1 MTPITKEIFVHS
13 PEAQAVIVP
22 PSTGDAQYSYG
33 SLQEQVGGVQR
44 QIASLGIERGGV
56 VSSSLVNSPEFVA
69 VFLATAAE
77 GLVAAPLNPAYKES
91 EAHFY
96 LEDTQTKLLVL
107 PSGALEGKA
116 GEGASAAAR
125 AAQLLNVPVAEAVVD
140 SGKIALVA
148 DGKPLSDGTPREA
161 NPEDVALVLHTSGTT
176 GRPKA
181 VPLTH
186 RNLVTSMY
194 NIRDSYALTAADRT
208 MLVMP
213 LFHVHGLLCGLLA
226 TLLAG
231 GCVVLPMRFSA
242 STFWSDFVATD
253 ANWYTA
259 VPTIHQILLTVERPS
274 PMPSIR
280 FIRSCS
286 SSLSPATL
294 AAIED
299 AFKAP
304 VLEAYAMTE
313 AAHQMTTNPL
323 PPGEHK
329 PGTVGFGHGVEVR
342 ILNDR
347 GESVPVGVPGEVC
360 VRGANVTKG
369 YVNNDKANR
378 ESFFRAEYGHPA
390 DVDGFLRTG
399 DQGLI
404 RSDGYLTLTGRI
416 KELINRSGEKISPL
430 EVDAAFLA
438 IDGVQE
444 AVSFAVPHEVYG
456 EVVGAVVVL
465 KPDAKLDQAALQ
477 NALGEKLI
485 KFKIPERIWIVDAIP
500 KTCVYADHSATGKIQ
515 RRKVAAEFIGK

>member
-1 MTPITKEIFVHS
+1 MSTLDQAIFTHS
-13 PEAQAVIVP
+13 AESLALAVP
-22 PSTGDAQYSYG
+22 PSAIEHKYTYGD
-33 SLQEQVGGVQR
+33 LQTQVKAVQA
-44 QIASLGIERGGV
+44 QIASRGIARGGV

-77 GLVAAPLNPAYKES
+77 GLIAAPLNPAYKES

-107 PSGALEGKA
+107 PNGALEGKA

-125 AAQLLNVPVAEAVVD
+125 AAKSLGISIAEVVVD
-140 SGKIALVA
+140 NGKITLVA
-148 DGKPLSDGTPREA
+148 DGAPLPAGEVHHAS
-161 NPEDVALVLHTSGTT
+161 EDDTALVLHTSGTT

-186 RNLVTSMY
+186 RNLLTSMI
-194 NIRDSYALTAADRT
+194 NIRDSYKLSESDRT
-208 MLVMP
+208 FLVMP

-226 TLLAG
+226 SLLAG
-231 GCVVLPMRFSA
+231 GSVVLPTRFSA
-242 STFWSDFVATD
+242 TTFWDDFVATG

-259 VPTIHQILLTVERPS
+259 VPTIHQILLTVDVPS
-274 PMPSIR
+274 PLPNIR

-286 SSLSPATL
+286 SSLSPSTL

-323 PPGEHK
+323 PPATHK

-342 ILNDR
+342 ILNER
-347 GESVPVGVPGEVC
+347 GEELPVGVAGEVC
-360 VRGANVTKG
+360 VRGSNVTKG
-369 YVNNDKANR
+369 YVNNEKANR
-378 ESFFRAEYGHPA
+378 ESFFRAEFGHPA
-390 DVDGFLRTG
+390 EVDGFLRTG
-399 DQGLI
+399 DEGKKDE
-404 RSDGYLTLTGRI
+404 DGYLQLTGRI

-430 EVDAAFLA
+430 EVDAALLA
-438 IDGVQE
+438 IPSVQE
-444 AVSFAVPHEVYG
+444 AVSFSIPHEMYG
-456 EVVGAVVVL
+456 EVVGAAVVL
-465 KPDAKLDQAALQ
+465 KSGSTDDQSSLQ
-477 NALGEKLI
+477 KALGEKLI

-500 KTCVYADHSATGKIQ
+500 KTATGKIQ
-515 RRKVAAEFIGK
+515 RRIVAAEFVGK